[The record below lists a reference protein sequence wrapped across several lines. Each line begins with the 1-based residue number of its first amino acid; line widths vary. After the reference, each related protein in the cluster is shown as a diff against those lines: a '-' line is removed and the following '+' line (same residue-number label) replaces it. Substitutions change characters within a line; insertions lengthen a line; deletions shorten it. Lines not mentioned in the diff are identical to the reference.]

1 MPDKHEVG
9 GSSPLGP
16 TKHFVKEVQLTAKA
30 GRQMFIENRISKS
43 NEQIVVMRN
52 QLILN

>member
-16 TKHFVKEVQLTAKA
+16 TKHPKGA
-30 GRQMFIENRISKS
+30 GTSKRVHKLLLCGRMLGPTT
-43 NEQIVVMRN
+43 NVH
-52 QLILN
+52 

>member
-16 TKHFVKEVQLTAKA
+16 TKQVTLATLISVSVLLPDDKVGRHKILT
-30 GRQMFIENRISKS
+30 
-43 NEQIVVMRN
+43 VVESATT
-52 QLILN
+52 